1 MIVPQYIVA
10 FSLTCW
16 PEEPTGQ
23 EWVTRKLS
31 GIESFEQL
39 PKKKNA
45 TNQKFIAF

>member
-1 MIVPQYIVA
+1 LAADGTYLNLPNHPRMV
-10 FSLTCW
+10 
-16 PEEPTGQ
+16 TG
-23 EWVTRKLS
+23 KFS

>member
-1 MIVPQYIVA
+1 VQQLVTKV
-10 FSLTCW
+10 SLTCW
-16 PEEPTGQ
+16 PERATGQ
-23 EWVTRKLS
+23 EWVTGKLS